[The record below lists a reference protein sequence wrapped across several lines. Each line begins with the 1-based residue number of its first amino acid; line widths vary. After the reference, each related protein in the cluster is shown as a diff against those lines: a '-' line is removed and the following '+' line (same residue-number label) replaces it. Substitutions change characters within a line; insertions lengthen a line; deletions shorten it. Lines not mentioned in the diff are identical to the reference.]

1 MNLFIRLLLISCCY
15 ISICQSVWADISH
28 WPQSMVVITS
38 NQRPVSGAESL
49 TVIAASPS
57 LDVQVINLDAVTAVE
72 RKLSEGLP
80 ANSVQAQALIEQRI
94 AEIGRSNLEAE
105 IRKAYLPLATMM
117 SYDLDRYPV
126 IIFDRRAV
134 IFGVTDLPLAISQYR
149 QWLSKAREGAT
160 ND

>member
-1 MNLFIRLLLISCCY
+1 MTLFIKLLLIGCCC
-15 ISICQSVWADISH
+15 ISVCQSVWADSR
-28 WPQSMVVITS
+28 WPQSIVVITS
-38 NQRPVSGAESL
+38 DQRPVSGAESL

-57 LDVQVINLDAVTAVE
+57 LDVQVLNLDAVTDVE

-80 ANSVQAQALIEQRI
+80 ANSVQAQALVEQRI

-117 SYDLDRYPV
+117 SYGLDRYPV

-134 IFGVTDLPLAISQYR
+134 IFGVTDLPWAISQYR
-149 QWLSKAREGAT
+149 QWLSKAREGTT